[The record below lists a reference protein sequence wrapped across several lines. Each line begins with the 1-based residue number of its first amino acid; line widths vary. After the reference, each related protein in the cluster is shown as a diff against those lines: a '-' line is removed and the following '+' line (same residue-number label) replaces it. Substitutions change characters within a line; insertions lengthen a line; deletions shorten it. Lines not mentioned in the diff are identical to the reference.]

1 MAHTAVDFLK
11 SAVQAGASD
20 LHLTVGVAPSVR
32 IHGDIVQ
39 LDVEPLT
46 SDTSY
51 KLVMSLLNDAQRA
64 KLEENLELD
73 FAVKVE
79 GVGRFRGNAH
89 YNRGALE
96 AVYRHINDN
105 IPELADLGHEPV
117 IEQICNLKDGLVLV
131 TGITG
136 SGKSSTM
143 AAMIKRI
150 SETRRDMII
159 SIEDPIEF
167 VFTHSNS
174 LIKQREIGQDT
185 HSFSAA
191 LKSVLRQ
198 DPDVIL
204 ISELRDL
211 ETIQAALTAA
221 ETGHLVISTLHTI
234 DAPKTLDRMIDAFP
248 PNQQGQVI
256 AQLANCLKAVISQRL
271 LKRIGGGRVL
281 CEEVM
286 MMNRSIRNC
295 LREHKFEQI
304 EGLIEIAANDGMFTI
319 DAHLLKLVKQ
329 GAITIEDAFRES
341 RDNTLLNGYMAELKE
356 AEARQKKKR

>member
-1 MAHTAVDFLK
+1 MGHTAVDFLR

-20 LHLTVGVAPSVR
+20 LHLSVGVAPSVR
-32 IHGDIVQ
+32 VHGDIVQ
-39 LDVEPLT
+39 LDSEVLT
-46 SDTSY
+46 PDSSY
-51 KLVMSLLNDAQRA
+51 KLVMSLLNDGQRA
-64 KLEENLELD
+64 RLEENLELD
-73 FAVKVE
+73 FAVKVD

-117 IEQICNLKDGLVLV
+117 IDQICNIKEGLVLV

-136 SGKSSTM
+136 SGKSSTL
-143 AAMIKRI
+143 AAMVKRI
-150 SETRRDMII
+150 SEARRAMII
-159 SIEDPIEF
+159 SIEDPIEY
-167 VFTHSNS
+167 VFSHSNS
-174 LIKQREIGQDT
+174 LVKQREVGQDT
-185 HSFSAA
+185 HSFSNA

-211 ETIQAALTAA
+211 ETISAALTAA
-221 ETGHLVISTLHTI
+221 ETGHLVLSTLHTI

-248 PNQQGQVI
+248 PNQQSQVI

-271 LKRIGGGRVL
+271 LKRVGGGRVL
-281 CEEVM
+281 AEEVM

-295 LREHKFEQI
+295 LREEKFEQI
-304 EGLIEIAANDGMFTI
+304 EGLIEIGSQEGMFTI
-319 DAHLLKLVKQ
+319 DAHLLNLVQ
-329 GAITIEDAFRES
+329 RGLITLEDAYVES
-341 RDNTLLNGYMAELKE
+341 RDNTLLNGYVQQLKE
-356 AEARQKKKR
+356 QEARQKKRF

>member
-1 MAHTAVDFLK
+1 MGHSAVDYLR
-11 SAVQAGASD
+11 SAVQSGASD
-20 LHLTVGVAPSVR
+20 LHLSVGAAPALR

-39 LDVEPLT
+39 LEAEELT
-46 SDTSY
+46 PDSSY
-51 KLVMSLLNDAQRA
+51 KLVMSILNDSQRA
-64 KLEENLELD
+64 RLEEHLELD
-73 FAVKVE
+73 FAVKID

-96 AVYRHINDN
+96 AVYRHINDT
-105 IPELADLGHEPV
+105 IPELADLGHEP
-117 IEQICNLKDGLVLV
+117 IIDHICNIKDGLVLV

-150 SETRRDMII
+150 AASRRNMII

-167 VFTHSNS
+167 VFQHSAS
-174 LIKQREIGQDT
+174 LVKQREIGQDT
-185 HSFSAA
+185 HSFANA

-211 ETIQAALTAA
+211 ETISAALTAA

-234 DAPKTLDRMIDAFP
+234 DAPKTLDRLIDAFP
-248 PNQQGQVI
+248 PNQQSQVI

-271 LKRIGGGRVL
+271 LKKIGGGRVL
-281 CEEVM
+281 AEEVM

-295 LREHKFEQI
+295 LREEKFEQI
-304 EGLIEIAANDGMFTI
+304 EGLIEIGAQEGMFTI
-319 DAHLLKLVKQ
+319 DAHLLTLVKR
-329 GAITIEDAFRES
+329 GLITLEDAYRES
-341 RDNTLLNGYMAELKE
+341 RDETLLNGYVQELKE
-356 AEARQKKKR
+356 MEAKAKKR